1 MAAGREEDA
10 GAVLDEG
17 DGEDEPGVLRDDV
30 GDLVMWGGRPRPPL
44 LFLTSR
50 GHTSEWCEFVLDA
63 QRRGSRVEDEVVA
76 RRAGFLRNLMS

>member
-50 GHTSEWCEFVLDA
+50 GHTV
-63 QRRGSRVEDEVVA
+63 
-76 RRAGFLRNLMS
+76 